1 MGLTV
6 NNVTTLSLLNILG
19 RTSTAQESVL
29 YRMATGY
36 KINRGAD
43 DPAGLLAVT
52 SLNSEL
58 TAVNAGIQ
66 SNQRTDAILGVA
78 DGALSQISSLLNE
91 IQTLANGAA
100 NDAGLTADELAAN
113 QAQID
118 DAIASIDRIVSNTQF
133 NGLKLLDGSMAINTT
148 VGTAGAITDVKVYSR
163 KAGSSD
169 TTLTIS
175 RDSAASNAVLSSVMT
190 TSTSEDSTFSVQ
202 GKLGTAVITALS
214 TENVSSVAYKIN
226 QAKSQTGV
234 SAVLTGSGTIL
245 NLYSTDKGSD
255 AFVRTKLIQGS
266 GIADDS
272 DYGVDAVVTVN
283 GQKTAV
289 DGDHVAYT
297 ANGISLSFD
306 LGSLTS
312 TVILTIKGSDTGR
325 SGATFQLGTSADT
338 RATLGIEGVYSAQL
352 GNATE
357 GYLKSLVSGGG
368 NSLLD
373 DPAQAAT
380 IARVAAAQVATL
392 QGRVGGFQ
400 KFQVRTSLDSLTN
413 TREALEKA
421 KSVIN
426 DVDYAVE
433 SAELNRQNI
442 LMQSAISLLGV
453 AAQQSAQVLS
463 LLR

>member
-6 NNVTTLSLLNILG
+6 NNVSTLSLLNILN

-29 YRMATGY
+29 YRMATGH

-43 DPAGLLAVT
+43 DPAGLLALA
-52 SLNSEL
+52 SLDSEL

-66 SNQRTDAILGVA
+66 SNQRTDALLGVA
-78 DGALSQISSLLNE
+78 DGALGQISSLLE
-91 IQTLANGAA
+91 DIQTLASQSS

-118 DAIASIDRIVSNTQF
+118 DAISSIDRIVSNTQF
-133 NGLKLLDGSMAINTT
+133 NGLKLLDGSRAINTT

-163 KAGSSD
+163 RAGSDD
-169 TTLTIS
+169 TTLTVE
-175 RDSAASNAVLSSVMT
+175 RESAASNAVVTSVMT
-190 TSTSEDSTFSVQ
+190 TSTTEDTTFSVQ
-202 GKLGTAVITALS
+202 GKLGTAVIEALS

-226 QAKSQTGV
+226 QATAQTGV
-234 SAVLTGSGTIL
+234 SAVVSGTVL
-245 NLYSTDKGSD
+245 NLYSSDKGTD
-255 AFVRTKLIQGS
+255 AFVRTKLIDGS

-272 DYGVDAVVTVN
+272 DYGADAVVTVN
-283 GQKTAV
+283 GQQTAV

-297 ANGISLSFD
+297 ANGISVSFE
-306 LGSLTS
+306 LGTLTS
-312 TVILTIKGSDTGR
+312 TVVLTVKGNSDGD
-325 SGATFQLGTSADT
+325 SGATFQLGTNSDT
-338 RATLGIEGVYSAQL
+338 QATLGIDGVYSAQL

-380 IARVAAAQVATL
+380 VARVAASQVATL
-392 QGRVGGFQ
+392 QGRIGGFQ
-400 KFQVRTSLDSLTN
+400 KFQVRTALDSLTD
-413 TREALEKA
+413 TKEALSKA
-421 KSVIN
+421 RGVID

-433 SAELNRQNI
+433 TAELNRQNI

-453 AAQQSAQVLS
+453 ASQQSAQVLS
-463 LLR
+463 LLQ